1 MVRRAQ
7 SLDPGREFH
16 DGSVMF
22 HGDNLAAHL
31 HSGFELLQGQE
42 RLIEHGRLTTHGG
55 DAVHRPRADHSR
67 AHLLANL
74 EPLLELVQVLVR
86 GVGYVAV
93 AKGGVK
99 VLVLRLELEQDADG
113 GVHPSNHGGFEDGP
127 GLGHR
132 ARSRRRLERHQVR
145 TQGETNPLGSRVHV
159 QHPRPHALTR
169 LVRRRGIGRRAVH
182 TAAHVECVHR
192 RGEIRHE
199 VHLKTIGEHRLHP
212 RVDQHAREQRAHRGA
227 VTLMR
232 HRLRHPLWV
241 RGALHHTAG
250 ALASGSLAIL
260 TFVTRNHHI
269 QDGTPHEGV
278 HQRLWARL
286 ARQKASWR
294 VRAAKGQHVS
304 VVLHAVHARGDG
316 HAVCQRMSGY
326 IAAHLREASGQV
338 DSLTAALALAE
349 LANLAAQNLPNLEH
363 RGQIKSLVLVLVLLF
378 GLGLGLG
385 RLRGIIPVGSLL
397 APLGRWREHVGGL
410 RASHGSLQAIRQ
422 RDGESSIVNLRHH
435 AKHLHAHTQVLILEQ
450 LNVLAIAHFLGAS
463 DPRGSLSRDGEWSTG
478 RSGSV
483 EKKKR
488 WVGGGG
494 ASQSAKMSGRREDF
508 RWCRSNS
515 KDPHVRGDA
524 LGGLKGYAPRHLHHR
539 TASSSASSRSRRR
552 LRRYCHHEAGH
563 RRPSRCRREGRPP
576 RRRPRLWFAWHP
588 SHVTSARVRCLNALQ
603 PGHDCGCS
611 GRRRLEICLPPPT
624 GARQR
629 QVRVLFWGYGSL
641 LGRIGGP
648 FPPEGDQW

>member
-1 MVRRAQ
+1 MRHNRSSLDAVHRHHPELGAETLLHLGVGHPARDVRDVVRRAQ

-16 DGSVMF
+16 DGSVRF

-31 HSGFELLQGQE
+31 HSGYELLQGQE

-55 DAVHRPRADHSR
+55 HAVHRPRADHSR

-93 AKGGVK
+93 AKGGVN

-132 ARSRRRLERHQVR
+132 ARSRRRLKRHQVR

-250 ALASGSLAIL
+250 ALASGSLTIL

-278 HQRLWARL
+278 HQRLWARF
-286 ARQKASWR
+286 AWQKASWR

-326 IAAHLREASGQV
+326 IVAHLREASGQV

-349 LANLAAQNLPNLEH
+349 LTNLAAQNLPNTEH
-363 RGQIKSLVLVLVLLF
+363 RGQIQSLVLFLLF
-378 GLGLGLG
+378 GLGLGLGLG

-410 RASHGSLQAIRQ
+410 CASHGSLQAIRQ

-435 AKHLHAHTQVLILEQ
+435 AEHLHAHTQVLILEQ

-463 DPRGSLSRDGEWSTG
+463 DPRGSLSRE
-478 RSGSV
+478 
-483 EKKKR
+483 
-488 WVGGGG
+488 GG
-494 ASQSAKMSGRREDF
+494 MESGRQVSRV
-508 RWCRSNS
+508 RWRRKS
-515 KDPHVRGDA
+515 DG
-524 LGGLKGYAPRHLHHR
+524 
-539 TASSSASSRSRRR
+539 SAAAGRASRRR
-552 LRRYCHHEAGH
+552 CRDGERIFDGAGQI
-563 RRPSRCRREGRPP
+563 P
-576 RRRPRLWFAWHP
+576 RILMF
-588 SHVTSARVRCLNALQ
+588 VEM
-603 PGHDCGCS
+603 
-611 GRRRLEICLPPPT
+611 RLE
-624 GARQR
+624 G
-629 QVRVLFWGYGSL
+629 
-641 LGRIGGP
+641 
-648 FPPEGDQW
+648 